1 VSLGAACDCS
11 PLQARPEPRLWLGRL
26 ADADLTC
33 LSAQERAWGA
43 DLAGAQAHRY
53 RSSRAALRQV
63 LSPALGLDPK
73 RIPLHSPPGQPPR
86 LAAGLGWISLSHSGD
101 GVLIGY
107 SGEPIGVDLEPSA
120 RPLDAAALMRRF
132 YPPAEQEQLRRCP
145 TDGLR
150 QAVLT
155 SWVLKEAAI
164 KWRRRSLAIELV
176 QWCYDHGSGR
186 LLHLAEG
193 LQPACSTG
201 VRDGWR
207 WAAVGAGCETVPLV
221 CQP

>member
-1 VSLGAACDCS
+1 M
-11 PLQARPEPRLWLGRL
+11 QAFPEPRLWLGCL
-26 ADADLTC
+26 ADADPTC
-33 LSAQERAWGA
+33 LSPEELAWGA

-63 LSPALGLDPK
+63 LGLALQLPPP
-73 RIPLHSPPGQPPR
+73 RVPLHSPPGQAPR

-107 SGEPIGVDLEPSA
+107 SREPIGVDLEPEA

-164 KWRRRSLAIELV
+164 KWRRRSLAAELL

-201 VRDGWR
+201 VLDGWR
-207 WAAVGAGCETVPLV
+207 WAAVGAGCGTVTLA
-221 CQP
+221 CQQ